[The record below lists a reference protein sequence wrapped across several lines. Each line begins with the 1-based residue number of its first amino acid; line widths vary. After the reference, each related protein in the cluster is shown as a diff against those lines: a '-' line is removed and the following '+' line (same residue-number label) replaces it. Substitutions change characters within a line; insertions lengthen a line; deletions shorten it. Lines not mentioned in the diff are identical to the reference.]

1 MMNNKYVFQKNTAR
15 VYRSLCTHAGAHTHT
30 HCLHIMYDEAREGN
44 GMQKVR
50 SVTITQEKEKRVLHG
65 IF

>member
-1 MMNNKYVFQKNTAR
+1 MYSRKTQLEYTEACALTQ
-15 VYRSLCTHAGAHTHT
+15 AHTHT
-30 HCLHIMYDEAREGN
+30 HCIHIMYDEAREGN
-44 GMQKVR
+44 GMQKVQ